1 MVQPIC
7 RFLILALLNLTPIF
21 TAFTHQAA
29 QQQSGPSPKGT
40 AACTFKMLSETEGV
54 DFDFYLRDLYLSV
67 RKQWF
72 AKMPGSVVRGQRETN
87 TVEFRVLQDGSVPKE
102 SLKIVVSSEKND
114 FDEASLQAV
123 RNAAPFNHLPEKFSK
138 PDIVL
143 RFTFYYNLPLPNTR

>member
-7 RFLILALLNLTPIF
+7 HFLILALLNLTPIL
-21 TAFTHQAA
+21 TAFTHEAA
-29 QQQSGPSPKGT
+29 QQQNGPTSRHT

-72 AKMPGSVVRGQRETN
+72 AKMPGSVARGQQGTN
-87 TVEFRVLQDGSVPKE
+87 TIEFRVLQDGSVPKD
-102 SLKIVVSSEKND
+102 SLKMVVSSENSD

-123 RNAAPFNHLPEKFSK
+123 RNAAPFSHLPEKFSK
-138 PDIVL
+138 PDIGL